1 MQEVR
6 PLKIVSLFSGCGG
19 LDYGLEMAGMKVIW
33 ANDIEKTVKETYQN
47 NIGPIHI
54 ADITSIEATD
64 IPEHD
69 VFVAGFPC
77 QPFSSIGNR
86 LGILDARG
94 TLFQDCLRIIKAKQP
109 RVVLFENVRGILST
123 KNEDG
128 TLLIDSIVSL
138 LENCGQGY
146 DVQYKLMLS
155 SEYGVPQNRY
165 RVIFVA
171 FRSDLKINYSFP
183 NPTTSLDDP
192 SLTVGAVI
200 NIPPHIANQSDIRDL
215 PPQSMMLIPH
225 IPEGGS
231 WKDIPFEFLPER
243 LKKIR
248 LNMKKYGTPNFY
260 RRFSRLEING
270 TITARANPENCG
282 IIHPLENRRY
292 SVREIARIQSF
303 PDDFVFTCE
312 SITATYAMIGNAV
325 PPLLGKVIGES
336 IIASLNGTNEKEDIQ
351 LSFEF

>member
-1 MQEVR
+1 MQQHEK
-6 PLKIVSLFSGCGG
+6 LKIVSLFSGCGG
-19 LDYGLEMAGMKVIW
+19 FDYGLEMAGMQVIW
-33 ANDIEKTVKETYQN
+33 ANDQEKTVAKTYEK

-54 ADITSIEATD
+54 ADIKTVDAAV
-64 IPEHD
+64 IPAHD

-86 LGILDARG
+86 LGVHDARG
-94 TLFQDCLRIIKAKQP
+94 TLYEECLRIIEQQQP

-128 TLLIDSIVSL
+128 SLLLHAIIEL
-138 LENCGQGY
+138 LENCGGGY
-146 DVQYKLMLS
+146 DVQYKLMRA

-171 FRSDLKINYSFP
+171 FRKDLAVHYRFP
-183 NPTTSLDDP
+183 EPTTSLDDP
-192 SLTVGAVI
+192 SLTVGAAI
-200 NIPPHIANQSDIRDL
+200 DIPKGTANQVDVRPL
-215 PPQSMMLIPH
+215 PPQSMDMIPF

-231 WKDIPFEFLPER
+231 WKDIPFEKLPER

-248 LNMKKYGTPNFY
+248 LNMKKYGTPSFY
-260 RRFSRLEING
+260 RRFARTEING

-282 IIHPLENRRY
+282 ILHPFEHRRY
-292 SVREIARIQSF
+292 SVREVARIQSF
-303 PDDFVFTCE
+303 PDDFIFDCE
-312 SITATYAMIGNAV
+312 SLTATYAMLGNAV

-336 IIASLNGTNEKEDIQ
+336 VIDALNGKYGRREDQ
-351 LSFEF
+351 LRFDF